1 MKYFV
6 VIAGRERIIEVEGE
20 RVVVDGTVVEAHLST
35 VPGTPL
41 RHLLIDAASLT
52 LAMDRP
58 EPGVWEVSVQGGRQR
73 VEVVDERTR
82 HIRSLTGPAAARS
95 GAANLRAPMPGLVAR
110 VLVEAGQQVE
120 AGQGLIVLEA
130 MKMEN
135 ELRAAAAGWV
145 ESVSAI
151 PGQAVEKGQVLV
163 QLRSTAPAPG
173 S

>member
-6 VIAGRERIIEVEGE
+6 LIDGRERVVEVEGE
-20 RVVVDGTVVEAHLST
+20 RVVVDGEVFEAHLST

-41 RHLLIDAASLT
+41 RHLLLDSASLT
-52 LAMDRP
+52 LSMDRP
-58 EPGVWEVSVQGGRQR
+58 EPGIWEVSVQGGRQR

-95 GAANLRAPMPGLVAR
+95 GSANLKAPMPGLVAR
-110 VLVEAGQQVE
+110 VLVVPGQQVE

-135 ELRAAAAGWV
+135 ELRAIAQCWV
-145 ESVSAI
+145 ELVAVL
-151 PGQAVEKGQVLV
+151 PGQKVEKGEVLV
-163 QLRSTAPAPG
+163 RLRSDPPAIG

>member
-6 VIAGRERIIEVEGE
+6 TIDGRERVIEVDGE
-20 RVVVDGTVVEAHLST
+20 RVVVDGEVFEAHLST

-41 RHLLIDAASLT
+41 RHLLLDAASLT
-52 LAMDRP
+52 LTMDRP
-58 EPGVWEVSVQGGRQR
+58 DAGIWEISVHGGRQR
-73 VEVVDERTR
+73 VEVLDERTR
-82 HIRSLTGPAAARS
+82 HIRSLTGPAAARA

-110 VLVEAGQQVE
+110 VLVEGGQQVE

-145 ESVSAI
+145 ESVAVI
-151 PGQAVEKGQVLV
+151 PGQTVEKGQVLV
-163 QLRSTAPAPG
+163 QLRAAPPASG